1 MKPKKSQHSSIPLS
15 PSQLLEISQEI
26 SGTFNQQISSNISE
40 LVILPVDP
48 FHLYAYWHLDDQ
60 QMNDTKTDLNQQLA
74 LKVYWQ
80 NDKNSQQDPS
90 KLCFNVN
97 LDATQS
103 HQKIRLPVDAT
114 NYSATL
120 GTLEENQCWN
130 ILARSNTIHIPAAS
144 MQPKIHNRQTI
155 NNNAEQP
162 IIVNKDQTP
171 ATVTT
176 TPVYDE
182 ALIDTKTKQTV
193 LQQFRQN
200 NPERLLA
207 SGAISVELE
216 TAILSENDYDESQID
231 ALIQQALHEKN
242 LNATSP
248 NKTLANTVFSFESH
262 FAASNFS
269 GQNLLF

>member
-1 MKPKKSQHSSIPLS
+1 MKFKGIQQRSSSPLAS
-15 PSQLLEISQEI
+15 SQLLKISQEI

-60 QMNDTKTDLNQQLA
+60 QMNDSKTDPTQRLA

-103 HQKIRLPVDAT
+103 HQKIRLPVDAS

-120 GTLEENQCWN
+120 GTLDANQRWN
-130 ILARSNTIHIPAAS
+130 ILAHSNTIHIPAAA
-144 MQPKIHNRQTI
+144 MQPKIYNRQTI
-155 NNNAEQP
+155 NSNAEQP

-182 ALIDTKTKQTV
+182 ALINTKIKQTV
-193 LQQFRQN
+193 LQQFRLN
-200 NPERLLA
+200 NPERLLV
-207 SGAISVELE
+207 SGAISVDFE
-216 TAILSENDYDESQID
+216 TAILSESDYDESQID
-231 ALIQQALHEKN
+231 ALLQQILHEKI
-242 LNATSP
+242 LHLTAL
-248 NKTLANTVFSFESH
+248 NKTLTNKPFSLESH

-269 GQNLLF
+269 GQN